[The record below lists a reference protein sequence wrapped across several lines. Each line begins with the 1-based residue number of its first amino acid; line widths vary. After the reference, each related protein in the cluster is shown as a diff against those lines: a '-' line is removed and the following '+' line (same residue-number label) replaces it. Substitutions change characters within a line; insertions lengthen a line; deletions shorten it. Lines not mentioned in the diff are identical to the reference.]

1 MAPFLNRKNWLR
13 PGQAAGGTSAIDMI
27 YPKPSSQPC
36 WALAPASIA
45 LYELDRNRPALE
57 QLVKLAEFFGV
68 TTDALLGR
76 ADLKTDAGNAAAAIF
91 RRLPPQK
98 RKVALSM
105 LHALEAG

>member
-1 MAPFLNRKNWLR
+1 MARPQRTADFAGLGKRLAALR
-13 PGQAAGGTSAIDMI
+13 NQHDLSQAKLAAIVG
-27 YPKPSSQPC
+27 
-36 WALAPASIA
+36 LAPASIA

-91 RRLPPQK
+91 RRLPLQK

-105 LHALEAG
+105 LHALEAD